1 MEADDER
8 DRPTGA
14 GLPPSTTRFIIG
26 VVSILGTVISSN
38 GWIDFR
44 AAERN
49 EKLLQAQQIKVEHID
64 QLITEIRQIHRERD
78 IQIETDR
85 KAYMNKLEDLMKKA
99 CR

>member
-1 MEADDER
+1 MNEDD
-8 DRPTGA
+8 DVQDTTGLSPA
-14 GLPPSTTRFIIG
+14 ATRMLVG
-26 VVSILGTVISSN
+26 VLSICATVVSSN
-38 GWIDFR
+38 GWVDFR

-78 IQIETDR
+78 VQIETDR
-85 KAYMNKLEDLMKKA
+85 KVYMDKLEQLIKKS